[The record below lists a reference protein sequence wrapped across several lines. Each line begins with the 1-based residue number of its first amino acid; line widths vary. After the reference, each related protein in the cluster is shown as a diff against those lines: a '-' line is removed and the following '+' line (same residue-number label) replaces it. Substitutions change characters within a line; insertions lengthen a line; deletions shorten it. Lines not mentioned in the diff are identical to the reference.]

1 MLFNIFH
8 NMVCAYLVPDQDL
21 TTITVY
27 VIIPA
32 KIETVATLFIL
43 TLLFALLYD
52 LPSNYFA

>member
-1 MLFNIFH
+1 
-8 NMVCAYLVPDQDL
+8 MVCAYLVPDQDL